1 MSGQGQA
8 GNQSQSENQ
17 SALLDMTRSASQ
29 WYNQMSIS
37 NINVPK
43 FSSTKDVYDFIIEYE
58 DVTATL
64 ADEQRPK
71 LLNKAFR
78 PGDHSSWFE
87 IELKPAI
94 DEGKPWSHIKSKI
107 IDRFSIQ
114 GDRDRHFTRLRELKF
129 NPDSQRMLL
138 DFVDDMLYSYKRAYN
153 SDFNEESCIRFIKSS
168 LPQGTQATLSAD
180 TDYRE
185 ARNIETLKR
194 AAKQYDL
201 SRRLGDSSPSNRQ
214 ATSELASMVKE
225 LAASFRKELE
235 LSMKD
240 NAMTRKDNETTR
252 NAVVAALRFNQ
263 RDNDSSNR
271 ESQPRST
278 YQDRRTPSPAFRQRS
293 PSPRPYDR
301 NYSSAAK
308 ASNKDG
314 PSGSKEKLQRYGEGA
329 NESKREAFS
338 SKSYFEAFGMP
349 PSPCTLCNENSWHWS
364 KHCFKNLN

>member
-1 MSGQGQA
+1 MS
-8 GNQSQSENQ
+8 SQTPTDNQ

-43 FSSTKDVYDFIIEYE
+43 FSSSKDVYDFITEYE

-78 PGDHSSWFE
+78 HGDHSSWYE

-94 DEGKPWSHIKSKI
+94 DEGKPWSQIKSKI

-129 NPDSQRMLL
+129 NPDSSRMLL
-138 DFVDDMLYSYKRAYN
+138 DFVDDMLYSYKRAYK
-153 SDFNEESCIRFIKSS
+153 SDYNEESCIRFIKSS
-168 LPQGTQATLSAD
+168 LPQGTQAILSAD

-185 ARNIETLKR
+185 AQNIEALKR

-201 SRRLGDSSPSNRQ
+201 SRRVGDSSPNNRQ
-214 ATSELASMVKE
+214 VTTELASMVKE
-225 LAASFRKELE
+225 LAASFKKELE
-235 LSMKD
+235 LNMKD
-240 NAMTRKDNETTR
+240 NAITRKDNETTR
-252 NAVVAALRFNQ
+252 NAIVAALRFNQ
-263 RDNDSSNR
+263 RDNESANR
-271 ESQPRST
+271 ERQSRPT
-278 YQDRRTPSPAFRQRS
+278 YQDRRSPSPAFRQRS
-293 PSPRPYDR
+293 PSPKPYDR
-301 NYSSAAK
+301 NYLSAGK
-308 ASNKDG
+308 ATNKDG
-314 PSGSKEKLQRYGEGA
+314 PSGAKDKFQRYGEDA
-329 NESKREAFS
+329 NATKREAFS

-349 PSPCTLCNENSWHWS
+349 PSACTLCNDNSWHWS